1 MEELEALEA
10 DADSLEVVCFS
21 CLDVKRINISQK

>member
-10 DADSLEVVCFS
+10 ENEGQNDENEGENQQ
-21 CLDVKRINISQK
+21 IITQI